1 MLLDHRGEAAVAV
14 ALAMELEVVVVGVA
28 VAVGVAVVVVVAAR
42 AIVSSA
48 VSQVTGHHPVPTND
62 SGLSYFVFFR

>member
-14 ALAMELEVVVVGVA
+14 VPAMELEVVVVV
-28 VAVGVAVVVVVAAR
+28 VVVVVAAR
-42 AIVSSA
+42 AIVSSV